1 MIKKAI
7 FILLLVCILS
17 NPIVATTQIS
27 ENKISNPQKISEMQ
41 IQITQHGIID
51 INGDVSKLI
60 LNLSIPQNTENQIIN
75 SIQTTHNYEI
85 ITDKYNNQIMKLVFN
100 NPSNKIDFTV
110 KTDITIKRRTKYPA
124 RFNKGYLLPTRLVES
139 DSLEISK
146 LANDFKESNDIYKI
160 FKIAKWVNK
169 YITYDESY
177 VSVNLSAT
185 NILNKKKGTCDEY
198 SVLFLSLIRNM
209 GYASSYVAGYAYS
222 KDRFIPHG
230 WAEVYYNDY
239 TIDVDPTWGEAG
251 FLDATHI
258 KFANLP
264 DAVYSEAAFTAE
276 GYNNFDVTIKNLDT
290 NIKIISFKEDSL
302 VSMKSSLLED
312 EISNGYAVVK
322 NDFYYD
328 GCILLKITNQGCTY
342 DSKEFV
348 TPINKDQLIYF
359 CNNKT
364 LFSIFSLP
372 DTERYSYVCPLN
384 IINYA
389 GNDNVINV
397 KIYPKKEQSVSLSI
411 DKSTITPNEKYIVK
425 APNCHI
431 FTDYG
436 DYAFGYGEFL
446 AGYDNFNVYA
456 YNKGYL
462 QSQQIKVID
471 STPIELI
478 LETKNKYYLNSPV
491 LFN

>member
-169 YITYDESY
+169 YIM
-177 VSVNLSAT
+177 
-185 NILNKKKGTCDEY
+185 
-198 SVLFLSLIRNM
+198 FL
-209 GYASSYVAGYAYS
+209 
-222 KDRFIPHG
+222 
-230 WAEVYYNDY
+230 
-239 TIDVDPTWGEAG
+239 
-251 FLDATHI
+251 
-258 KFANLP
+258 
-264 DAVYSEAAFTAE
+264 
-276 GYNNFDVTIKNLDT
+276 
-290 NIKIISFKEDSL
+290 
-302 VSMKSSLLED
+302 
-312 EISNGYAVVK
+312 
-322 NDFYYD
+322 
-328 GCILLKITNQGCTY
+328 
-342 DSKEFV
+342 
-348 TPINKDQLIYF
+348 
-359 CNNKT
+359 
-364 LFSIFSLP
+364 
-372 DTERYSYVCPLN
+372 
-384 IINYA
+384 
-389 GNDNVINV
+389 
-397 KIYPKKEQSVSLSI
+397 
-411 DKSTITPNEKYIVK
+411 
-425 APNCHI
+425 
-431 FTDYG
+431 
-436 DYAFGYGEFL
+436 
-446 AGYDNFNVYA
+446 
-456 YNKGYL
+456 
-462 QSQQIKVID
+462 
-471 STPIELI
+471 
-478 LETKNKYYLNSPV
+478 
-491 LFN
+491 